1 MYHDIVKDSKDLN
14 KEIERTG
21 MTDSRKAL
29 LDIMGMVEEI
39 LYSKK
44 LKAVPEESEK
54 LDVAQ
59 GRIDTEEC
67 HH

>member
-1 MYHDIVKDSKDLN
+1 
-14 KEIERTG
+14 
-21 MTDSRKAL
+21 
-29 LDIMGMVEEI
+29 MVEEI

-54 LDVAQ
+54 LDIAQ